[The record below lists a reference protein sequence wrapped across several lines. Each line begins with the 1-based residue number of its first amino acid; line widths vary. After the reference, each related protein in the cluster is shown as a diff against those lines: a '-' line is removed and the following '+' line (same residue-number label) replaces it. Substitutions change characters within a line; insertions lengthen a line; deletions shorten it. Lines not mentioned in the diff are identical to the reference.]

1 MTPGLRILALSTLG
15 LLSPG
20 LALAEEQ
27 RSAPPVLRLETG
39 MHTGP
44 IRAAAVDAGGHLLAT
59 ASFDKTVRLWSLP
72 TGEQLKVLRPAIGSG
87 AGGGLFC
94 RAGSAGGG
102 FVGGGG

>member
-20 LALAEEQ
+20 LALGEEQ
-27 RSAPPVLRLETG
+27 TSAPPVLRLETG

-72 TGEQLKVLRPAIGSG
+72 TGERRLAGRAFRGGRRLDRVRVGEGQQPLR
-87 AGGGLFC
+87 
-94 RAGSAGGG
+94 
-102 FVGGGG
+102 V